1 MYAEDSKLP
10 SKENI
15 DELRVRVSQSCKIE
29 LNDVLH
35 AHNKDSRFLDRKFIL
50 SYDIIVPF
58 SLYTIV
64 ALDIFNIFTDHC
76 PNFALLI
83 IHSHRQVVLNICGTE
98 VTSLQDILMDL
109 CGDSYPFLQGRAH
122 KAMLQGA
129 KKIIYGEMIDDKSF
143 NILDKIITG
152 SSK

>member
-1 MYAEDSKLP
+1 M
-10 SKENI
+10 
-15 DELRVRVSQSCKIE
+15 
-29 LNDVLH
+29 
-35 AHNKDSRFLDRKFIL
+35 
-50 SYDIIVPF
+50 
-58 SLYTIV
+58 
-64 ALDIFNIFTDHC
+64 
-76 PNFALLI
+76 
-83 IHSHRQVVLNICGTE
+83 IHTHRQVVLNICGTE

-109 CGDSYPFLQGRAH
+109 SGDSYPFLQGRAH